1 MDAGLRHP
9 DLGSVPPHGKP
20 AVVQRRASVA
30 DGSKSAW
37 NFGSDNVAPIAPEI
51 MAAMVAAN
59 SGNVGSYGADPWT
72 ARLTQ
77 RLREIFET
85 DLVAFPVATGTAA
98 NALALSVL
106 VPPYGSV
113 LCAEDAHINT
123 DECGAPEF
131 FTAGA
136 KLVGLPAPDGRI
148 RAEQLLEPIDH
159 ARALGVHFVQ
169 PAAVSI
175 TQSTE
180 WGAVYTPEEIAAL
193 SAAASAHRLPLHM
206 DGARFA
212 NALAHLGCTP
222 AEMTWKAG
230 VKVLSFGATKNGAM
244 AAEAVIF
251 FDPGLAR
258 GFEQRRKRGAH
269 LWSKMRFMSAQLV
282 AYLDDD
288 LWLRNARRANAIAT
302 RLAEGLGAIPGVRM
316 LHPVQANELFVVMP
330 EGMVAAL
337 LAEGFGFYRW
347 SSRVEGSDTVIRL
360 VTSYATEPAGAEALI
375 AAASRLGN
383 R

>member
-1 MDAGLRHP
+1 
-9 DLGSVPPHGKP
+9 
-20 AVVQRRASVA
+20 VA
-30 DGSKSAW
+30 DGIKGAW

-59 SGNVGSYGADPWT
+59 TGNVGSYGADPWT
-72 ARLTQ
+72 SRLTQ

-98 NALALSVL
+98 NALALAVL

-131 FTAGA
+131 FTGGA

-148 RAEQLLEPIDH
+148 TPEQLAAPVDH

-180 WGAVYTPEEIAAL
+180 WGAVYGVEEIAAIG
-193 SAAASAHRLPLHM
+193 AAAQAHRLGLHM

-212 NALAHLGCTP
+212 NALVHLGCSP

-244 AAEAVIF
+244 AAEAVVF
-251 FDPGLAR
+251 FDPHLAR

-282 AYLDDD
+282 AYLEDD
-288 LWLRNARRANAIAT
+288 LWLRHARHANAVAT
-302 RLAEGLGAIPGVRM
+302 RLAEGLAAIAGVRM
-316 LHPVQANELFVVMP
+316 LYPVQANELFVVMP
-330 EGMVAAL
+330 EGMVSAL

-347 SSRVEGSDTVIRL
+347 TSRVEGDDTVIRL
-360 VTSYATEPAGAEALI
+360 VTSYATEPSAAEALI
-375 AAASRLGN
+375 AAAARLGN
-383 R
+383 H

>member
-1 MDAGLRHP
+1 M
-9 DLGSVPPHGKP
+9 
-20 AVVQRRASVA
+20 A
-30 DGSKSAW
+30 DGTRSER

-51 MAAMVAAN
+51 MAALAAAN
-59 SGNVGSYGADPWT
+59 TGNVGSYGADPWT
-72 ARLTQ
+72 QRLTE
-77 RLREIFET
+77 RLREVFET

-131 FTAGA
+131 YSAGA
-136 KLVGLPAPDGRI
+136 KLVGLAAPDGRI
-148 RAEQLLEPIDH
+148 RPEQIVEPVEH

-169 PAAVSI
+169 PAAISI

-180 WGAVYTPEEIAAL
+180 WGAVYSVAEVEAL
-193 SAAASAHRLPLHM
+193 GAAAQAHRLALHM

-212 NALAHLGCTP
+212 NALVHLGCTP
-222 AEMTWKAG
+222 AELTWKAG

-251 FDPGLAR
+251 FDPHLAR

-282 AYLDDD
+282 AYLEDD
-288 LWLRNARRANAIAT
+288 LWLRHARHANAVAA
-302 RLAEGLGAIPGVRM
+302 RLAEGLSAIPRVRM

-330 EGMVAAL
+330 ERIVAAL
-337 LAEGFGFYRW
+337 LADGFYFYRW
-347 SSRVEGSDTVIRL
+347 SGRVEAEETVIRL
-360 VTSYATEPAGAEALI
+360 VTSYATDPAAVEALI
-375 AAASRLGN
+375 AAAARLA
-383 R
+383 